1 MTHDEAFLQAILED
15 PEADTPR
22 LVYADWLEE
31 RGDPRSE
38 FIRVQCELARIG
50 GGDPRS
56 AELGYRQQQ
65 LLSAHRA
72 EWLGPLRG
80 VTTLYDPTF
89 RRGFLEEMTLD
100 ARTFLELGERLFA
113 LHPLRHVS
121 ITDAGQGAY
130 SDPEG
135 HRRHVSTL
143 AASPLLARLTSMG
156 LPFIGDPGIEVLAAS
171 PHLARLTSLDLAR
184 GQLGP
189 ARALAASPYL
199 RHLTRLNLVANRIG
213 PEGAEA
219 LAGSPFLAHLTD
231 LNLDGIS
238 SRHGDVENN
247 ISDRGAEA
255 LAASPYL
262 TRLAKLTLYLNGIS
276 DAGVR
281 ALAASSSLANL
292 VELKLHGNYLITDAG
307 VKALAASPHL
317 ARLQT
322 LWLGGV
328 GAPGARALA
337 ASPALAGLWDLNV
350 SISSTDE
357 EARQVL
363 RARFGNCV

>member
-1 MTHDEAFLQAILED
+1 MTHDEVFVQAILEE
-15 PEADTPR
+15 PEADALR
-22 LVYADWLEE
+22 LIYADWLEE
-31 RGDPRSE
+31 RGDPRGE
-38 FIRVQCELARIG
+38 LIRVQCELARIG

-121 ITDAGQGAY
+121 ITDAGQGEY
-130 SDPEG
+130 SDPER

-143 AASPLLARLTSMG
+143 AASPLMARLTSMG
-156 LPFIGDPGIEVLAAS
+156 LPWIGDQGIEVLAAS
-171 PHLARLTSLDLAR
+171 PHLARLTALNLFR

-189 ARALAASPYL
+189 AGARALAASPYL
-199 RHLTRLNLVANRIG
+199 GQLTNLDLSANRIG

-247 ISDRGAEA
+247 IGDWGAEV
-255 LAASPYL
+255 LAASPHL

-281 ALAASSSLANL
+281 ALAASPTLANL
-292 VELKLHGNYLITDAG
+292 VGLKLHGNYLITDAG
-307 VKALAASPHL
+307 VEALAASPHL
-317 ARLQT
+317 TRLKT

-328 GAPGARALA
+328 GAREPGPWRPPL
-337 ASPALAGLWDLNV
+337 PWPDCG
-350 SISSTDE
+350 T
-357 EARQVL
+357 
-363 RARFGNCV
+363 